1 PSAGTTS
8 CWSAG
13 RSTLASATP
22 PADLPRPSARP
33 CSATPPS
40 SGGEQPL
47 SESDA
52 RLWACLGQ
60 LSGILLSVIGPLIV
74 MLVFGPRSAFV
85 KKESTEALN
94 FQITVLIAYI
104 VGFVLTFILIGIFV
118 ILAAWILSLIFMI
131 IAALKNKDGIEYRYP
146 ICIRFIK

>member
-1 PSAGTTS
+1 MS
-8 CWSAG
+8 
-13 RSTLASATP
+13 TP
-22 PADLPRPSARP
+22 PPPP
-33 CSATPPS
+33 PMPS
-40 SGGEQPL
+40 SGEQPM
-47 SESDA
+47 SDSDA
-52 RLWACLGQ
+52 RLWAMLCQ
-60 LSGILLSVIGPLIV
+60 LSGIFISFIGPLIV

-131 IAALKNKDGIEYRYP
+131 MAALKNKDGIEYRYP
-146 ICIRFIK
+146 INIRFIK

>member
-1 PSAGTTS
+1 M
-8 CWSAG
+8 
-13 RSTLASATP
+13 SATP
-22 PADLPRPSARP
+22 PPPPAPPPPPPPSTP
-33 CSATPPS
+33 PPS

-104 VGFVLTFILIGIFV
+104 VGFVLTFIFIGVFI